1 MDYYD
6 LIIVG
11 AGPAGSTLASA
22 LENSGKKVLI
32 IDKQNFPAGRGERS
46 RRRSQLWYSPV

>member
-32 IDKQNFPAGRGERS
+32 IDKQNFPRDKTCAGWS
-46 RRRSQLWYSPV
+46 A

>member
-32 IDKQNFPAGRGERS
+32 IDKQNF
-46 RRRSQLWYSPV
+46 RRLGSACRDGDPEH